1 MTNEEKQALIEWLK
15 AQIHELEILCDEIPF
30 GLDADDAMHLQVMR
44 IALASLQTVQV
55 GEMVRFTDRV
65 TGAVSEWKLSK
76 NICGN
81 TEGFQYK
88 TETKPIYDAPPFS
101 LAELVPVDYFG
112 ELVLKAR
119 TSANKAML
127 KFPQPN
133 YVLLKVAEEAGEVV
147 QAGVHY
153 AENRMTW
160 QEVEGEIVQLLAMLI
175 RLVTEGDQVN
185 GITPPEACHANI
197 VRSVEEAGLI
207 RQAAPE
213 VK

>member
-1 MTNEEKQALIEWLK
+1 MTNEEKQELIENIK
-15 AQIHELEILCDEIPF
+15 SVIDEYDQF
-30 GLDADDAMHLQVMR
+30 GGGGMDEQVYR
-44 IALASLQTVQV
+44 IALASMMANPVAY
-55 GEMVRFTDRV
+55 TDV
-65 TGAVSEWKLSK
+65 EQLTELSK
-76 NICGN
+76 S
-81 TEGFQYK
+81 TFAE
-88 TETKPIYDAPPFS
+88 IYSPDDSFKSDPEWVPLFTRPAPAVS
-101 LAELVPVDYFG
+101 LAELVPGDYFG

-119 TSANKAML
+119 ASANKAML

-185 GITPPEACHANI
+185 GITPPESCRSAILRNI
-197 VRSVEEAGLI
+197 EEA
-207 RQAAPE
+207 
-213 VK
+213 K